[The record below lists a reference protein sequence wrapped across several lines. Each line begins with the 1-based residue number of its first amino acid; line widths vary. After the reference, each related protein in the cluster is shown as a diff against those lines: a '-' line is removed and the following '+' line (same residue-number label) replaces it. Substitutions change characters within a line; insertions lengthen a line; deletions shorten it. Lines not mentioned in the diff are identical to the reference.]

1 MRMVEAEEIEIVL
14 LKGDREKAKGLIG
27 MKPIPPK
34 TFFVFPNMYSG
45 AVFHSRGVLE
55 PFDIAFLDRNGKVLD
70 LKRVTPQKEIAIA
83 PSGTVTAV
91 EAKVGTFKS
100 VRGLPGLGGVG
111 FFSSSSDILFP
122 ITLAA
127 VGVGIGVLGF
137 KNRQSV
143 AGAIALGT
151 GSSVAAVGITF
162 LIREIFFLPAKKA

>member
-1 MRMVEAEEIEIVL
+1 MRTVEAKEIEIVL

-34 TFFVFPNMYSG
+34 TFFVFPDMYSG

-55 PFDIAFLDRNGKVLD
+55 KFDIAFLDRNGKILS
-70 LKRVTPQKEIAIA
+70 LKTVIPQKEIAVA

-91 EAKVGTFKS
+91 EAKAGTFQKF
-100 VRGLPGLGGVG
+100 RGMAGLGL
-111 FFSSSSDILFP
+111 FSGPSDILFP
-122 ITLAA
+122 ITVTA
-127 VGVGIGVLGF
+127 VGIGIGILGF

-162 LIREIFFLPAKKA
+162 LIREIFFPPAKKA